1 MPVFAYKALA
11 SNGSVTTGEL
21 DAADRP
27 EALRK
32 LDRKGLQ
39 PVNLKETASATPA
52 ARKPAGKGRA
62 KAEEAPR
69 PASKTADKQ
78 DDEIPEGPVKLKRAE
93 VVLFTEE
100 LSDMLGAGLQ
110 LEPAL
115 KSMENRQELG
125 NLKAVSYKV
134 RQIVRDGVNFSVALK
149 KVSPSFGP
157 LYCSLAAA
165 GEASGALDT
174 ILKRQAHYLK
184 TLAELQSRLILAM
197 IYPAFLVLAGIG
209 VSVVFVTTL
218 IPQLTQLIESTPGG
232 KIPHGGRDP
241 DRDFGFPQ
249 QVVDRHHSRNH
260 RRRDLLQGMEG
271 QRGEQADV
279 GPHEAQAAAHGSGH
293 HQPLLRPVPRNHGQ
307 PRRQR
312 PAPAPRPRAF
322 PRRHPEPLAARRAQP
337 GHRSGRRRPLV
348 FQGPHP
354 QWLVSALLID
364 MISVGEQTGKI
375 DQSLRRAAER
385 YDKELDKDLQRIMAL
400 IMPTVLIIMAGLI
413 GTMAYL
419 MITAI
424 FQTGIVGSL
433 GLNWRLGSKSLRHR
447 VMSPRQN
454 RGIVPSSELR
464 SCLARLVRES
474 LSPPAPMSIQPHARL
489 LHSRR
494 SRMTGAVVSA
504 DPRDPLASLVLPT
517 ARPLLGSKFPA

>member
-1 MPVFAYKALA
+1 MPLYAYKALA
-11 SNGSVTTGEL
+11 SSGAITTGEI
-21 DAADRP
+21 DATDRP
-27 EALRK
+27 EALRM

-39 PVNLKETASATPA
+39 PVNLRETTAAMPTARNSSSKAKQEESARQSAKADAKETP
-52 ARKPAGKGRA
+52 
-62 KAEEAPR
+62 
-69 PASKTADKQ
+69 
-78 DDEIPEGPVKLKRAE
+78 IPDGPIKLKRQE

-125 NLKAVSYKV
+125 NLKAVSYKI
-134 RQIVRDGVNFSVALK
+134 RQIVRDGVNFSAALK

-197 IYPAFLVLAGIG
+197 IYPAFLIVAGIG

-218 IPQLTQLIESTPGG
+218 IPQLTQLIASTPGA
-232 KIPHGGRDP
+232 KIPLGAAILIGASDFLARWWIVIILVILGALIFFKAWKENEANKPAWDRMKLRLPLIGR
-241 DRDFGFPQ
+241 
-249 QVVDRHHSRNH
+249 VITSRFYVQFLETMAN
-260 RRRDLLQGMEG
+260 LVSNGL
-271 QRGEQADV
+271 
-279 GPHEAQAAAHGSGH
+279 
-293 HQPLLRPVPRNHGQ
+293 PLLRALELSRDATQNRSLRGELDKVIVQVGDGRSFSKAFIRNGT
-307 PRRQR
+307 
-312 PAPAPRPRAF
+312 F
-322 PRRHPEPLAARRAQP
+322 PP
-337 GHRSGRRRPLV
+337 
-348 FQGPHP
+348 
-354 QWLVSALLID
+354 LLID

-400 IMPTVLIIMAGLI
+400 IMPTVLIIMALLI

-424 FQTGIVGSL
+424 FQTISNL
-433 GLNWRLGSKSLRHR
+433 G
-447 VMSPRQN
+447 
-454 RGIVPSSELR
+454 
-464 SCLARLVRES
+464 
-474 LSPPAPMSIQPHARL
+474 
-489 LHSRR
+489 
-494 SRMTGAVVSA
+494 
-504 DPRDPLASLVLPT
+504 
-517 ARPLLGSKFPA
+517 

>member
-1 MPVFAYKALA
+1 MPVFVYKALSA
-11 SNGSVTTGEL
+11 KGSVTSGEL

-27 EALRK
+27 EALRM

-39 PVNLKETASATPA
+39 PVNLRETAGIAAAAEKGAKSKSDEVKSASAKSDETP
-52 ARKPAGKGRA
+52 
-62 KAEEAPR
+62 
-69 PASKTADKQ
+69 
-78 DDEIPEGPVKLKRAE
+78 IPEGPIKLKRQE

-125 NLKAVSYKV
+125 NLKAVSCKI

-184 TLAELQSRLILAM
+184 TLAELQSRLVLAM

-209 VSVVFVTTL
+209 VSIVFVTTL

-232 KIPHGGRDP
+232 KIPLGAAILIGASEFLSKWWLVMLLLLIAALIFFKAWKDNEANKP
-241 DRDFGFPQ
+241 AWDRIKLRLP
-249 QVVDRHHSRNH
+249 
-260 RRRDLLQGMEG
+260 M
-271 QRGEQADV
+271 V
-279 GPHEAQAAAHGSGH
+279 GPVITSRFYVQFLETMANLVANGL
-293 HQPLLRPVPRNHGQ
+293 PLLRALELSRDATQNRSLRAGLDQVIEQVGDGRSFSKALIRTG
-307 PRRQR
+307 
-312 PAPAPRPRAF
+312 AF
-322 PRRHPEPLAARRAQP
+322 PP
-337 GHRSGRRRPLV
+337 
-348 FQGPHP
+348 
-354 QWLVSALLID
+354 LLID

-375 DQSLRRAAER
+375 DQSLRRSAER

-424 FQTGIVGSL
+424 FQTISNL
-433 GLNWRLGSKSLRHR
+433 G
-447 VMSPRQN
+447 
-454 RGIVPSSELR
+454 
-464 SCLARLVRES
+464 
-474 LSPPAPMSIQPHARL
+474 
-489 LHSRR
+489 
-494 SRMTGAVVSA
+494 
-504 DPRDPLASLVLPT
+504 
-517 ARPLLGSKFPA
+517 